1 VTVAVD
7 VTAAAPCSSQCSWI
21 ENKRGRRPA
30 PRGGLATRHNHR
42 ADCVTT
48 TRDRPDL
55 RFEARRYDDPDVV
68 RLVAQIQQE
77 YAARYGGVDTTAV
90 DLNEFAQPLG
100 LFFVGLLD
108 GVTAAIGG
116 WRRICGG
123 AEHTVEIKRMYVVPA
138 FRGRGLSRR
147 MLAQLERSAADA
159 GARRIVLITG
169 DRHVEAIRLYE
180 SSGYKPTPGFGHYAG
195 EPWAKFYGKAIYT
208 SWNTARL
215 KD

>member
-1 VTVAVD
+1 MDRERTGPSTRARWRAR
-7 VTAAAPCSSQCSWI
+7 T
-21 ENKRGRRPA
+21 PA
-30 PRGGLATRHNHR
+30 LNHR
-42 ADCVTT
+42 ADWVTT
-48 TRDRPDL
+48 TEDQPDL

-68 RLVAQIQQE
+68 RLVAQMQQE
-77 YAARYGGVDTTAV
+77 YVVRYGGVDTAAV
-90 DLNEFAQPLG
+90 DLSEFVPPLG
-100 LFFVGLLD
+100 RFHVGLLD

-116 WRRICGG
+116 WRLFCGG
-123 AEHTVEIKRMYVVPA
+123 AQQTVEIKRMYVAPA

-147 MLAQLERSAADA
+147 MLAELERSAADA

-169 DRHVEAIRLYE
+169 DRHVEAITLYE

-208 SWNTARL
+208 FGNTARL